1 MTRTLYKYQHLFLR
15 SSRAQLAE
23 HLSSFCWK
31 EVQTASHKLTDWRF
45 YFLSPVYL
53 SQKDV
58 IVVDKTVSV
67 NRNDSGDNGIK
78 KIELA
83 KMLRDVFIS
92 FLRLSCEDNDLEDY
106 GQRE

>member
-1 MTRTLYKYQHLFLR
+1 M
-15 SSRAQLAE
+15 
-23 HLSSFCWK
+23 
-31 EVQTASHKLTDWRF
+31 
-45 YFLSPVYL
+45 
-53 SQKDV
+53 
-58 IVVDKTVSV
+58 